1 MNWLALLFVT
11 KTDDILRHMILGLDD
26 IAGGKE
32 IVDFFV
38 WLGLSFLFY
47 LVGYVAALNVIDDLT
62 KNRWVKIPA
71 MWGLA
76 FVTSGLM
83 SILDYNPLI
92 LFFVMLAANYFRLK
106 NIILSNNEK
115 YNNYNTSKVIFYIAS
130 YGYILLVLGITHYI
144 EFRNSL

>member
-1 MNWLALLFVT
+1 MY
-11 KTDDILRHMILGLDD
+11 KTDDTLSHMILGLDD

-62 KNRWVKIPA
+62 KNRWIKIPIL
-71 MWGLA
+71 WGLA

-83 SILDYNPLI
+83 SILNYNPLI
-92 LFFVMLAANYFRLK
+92 LFFVMLVANYFRLK
-106 NIILSNNEK
+106 NLTLSDNEK
-115 YNNYNTSKVIFYIAS
+115 IENFAPRKAIFYIAS

-144 EFRNSL
+144 DFRNNS

>member
-1 MNWLALLFVT
+1 MLLFVT

-47 LVGYVAALNVIDDLT
+47 LVGYVAALNVVDDLT

-115 YNNYNTSKVIFYIAS
+115 YNNYNTSKAIFYIAS